1 MSLVNTSRSYGG
13 VSKSFHWLTALLIF
27 TVIPLGL
34 VANSL
39 AEAIVNP
46 DIPTTDAQVA
56 RATLLFSMHKTI
68 GVTIFFLALARI
80 VWTLTQPHPGLLNA
94 DNKPE
99 AFAAETVHWLLYGSL
114 VLVPLSGWIHHAATT
129 GFAPIWWPFGQT
141 LPFVPKSEGV
151 AAFFGGLHWIL
162 QWVLIGAL
170 VLHIVGAVKHHIID
184 HDQTLRRMLPGANTA
199 PEPPEQ
205 HRSALPPL
213 AALIAWGAAIAGGAM
228 IGAFGHGAQDY
239 GEDHPTDR
247 AELAAVQSDWQV
259 ETGTLGISVTQ
270 LGSVVDGSFADW
282 TAAISF
288 DAPDAPGKA
297 GDVEVVVS
305 IPSLTLGSVTGQ
317 ALGADFFD
325 ATQFPT
331 ASFTAEIH
339 KTETGYEARGPLTIR
354 DQSVDVIL
362 PFELELE
369 GDQAK
374 MAGTLLLNRL
384 DFGVGQSLPDESSL
398 AFGVE
403 VAVSL
408 IAKRGG
414 DG

>member
-1 MSLVNTSRSYGG
+1 MTLANTSRSYGS
-13 VSKSFHWLTALLIF
+13 VTKSFHWLTALLIF

-56 RATLLFSMHKTI
+56 RAALLFSMHKTI
-68 GVTIFFLALARI
+68 GVTIFFVALARI
-80 VWTLTQPHPGLLNA
+80 IWTLTQPHPGLLNA

-151 AAFFGGLHWIL
+151 AALFGGLHWIL

-170 VLHIVGAVKHHIID
+170 VLHIAGAVKHHIID

-213 AALIAWGAAIAGGAM
+213 AALVAWGAAIAGGAM
-228 IGAFGHGAQDY
+228 IGAFGHG
-239 GEDHPTDR
+239 EDHNADR
-247 AELAAVQSDWQV
+247 AALAEVQSDWQV
-259 ETGTLGISVTQ
+259 ENGTLGISVTQ
-270 LGSVVDGSFADW
+270 LGSMVDGSFADW
-282 TAAISF
+282 TAAITF

-305 IPSLTLGSVTGQ
+305 IPSLTLGSVTSQ
-317 ALGADFFD
+317 ALGPDFFD
-325 ATQFPT
+325 AAQFPT

-354 DQSVDVIL
+354 DQSVDVVL
-362 PFELELE
+362 PFDLKLD
-369 GDQAK
+369 GDTAE
-374 MAGTLLLNRL
+374 MSGSLLLDRL
-384 DFGVGQSLPDESSL
+384 DFGVGQSLPDESSV
-398 AFGVE
+398 AFGVA
-403 VAVSL
+403 VDVSL
-408 IAKRGG
+408 TAKRG
-414 DG
+414 DD